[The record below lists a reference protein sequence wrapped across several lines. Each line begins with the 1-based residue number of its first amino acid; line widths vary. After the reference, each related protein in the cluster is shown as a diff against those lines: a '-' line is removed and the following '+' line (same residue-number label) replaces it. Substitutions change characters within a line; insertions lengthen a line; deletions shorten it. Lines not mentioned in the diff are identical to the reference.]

1 MQGVGTLA
9 AACRIT
15 SELAAIFYDI
25 MHLIIR
31 ELLEEL
37 EDEVIDDKEL
47 WNVSNELLKMILRTR
62 NPSVWETFTWCYDS
76 KYIAWQ
82 VREYIY
88 IMAKLL
94 ILFISFFK

>member
-1 MQGVGTLA
+1 MQGEGPLTAV
-9 AACRIT
+9 CRIT
-15 SELAAIFYDI
+15 SELAAIFYAI

-76 KYIAWQ
+76 KYIACQ
-82 VREYIY
+82 VREYI
-88 IMAKLL
+88 
-94 ILFISFFK
+94 